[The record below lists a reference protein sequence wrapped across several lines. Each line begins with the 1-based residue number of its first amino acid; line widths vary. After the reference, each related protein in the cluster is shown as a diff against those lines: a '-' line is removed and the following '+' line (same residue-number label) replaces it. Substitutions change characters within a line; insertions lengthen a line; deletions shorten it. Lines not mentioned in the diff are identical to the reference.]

1 MRSRTVCGRLHRPQ
15 PRTCMTSAQ
24 KVVSQDCRQLAH
36 RAARQ
41 IWQTARFASAVTC
54 QVTATN
60 VAQPLCQMSWALY
73 VGYRL
78 PQLLKDDL
86 NLSADVLTACRE
98 ESILDSR
105 AGYGGA
111 VPSGGE
117 VQRAC
122 AKAASGSAARPWP
135 SAAGPRPRV
144 HKIQTAGLDVC
155 QTRPQAGPPRPG
167 RLCEAVVGSCCYL
180 TVRVACGDT
189 KEYYAP
195 RVIGQC
201 SCC

>member
-117 VQRAC
+117 VQRHAPRLPVDLQLDLGQAPLGRVPGC
-122 AKAASGSAARPWP
+122 TKYKPRDLTYARLDPRRGLHGQEDYARPWL
-135 SAAGPRPRV
+135 G
-144 HKIQTAGLDVC
+144 H
-155 QTRPQAGPPRPG
+155 
-167 RLCEAVVGSCCYL
+167 AVS
-180 TVRVACGDT
+180 
-189 KEYYAP
+189 
-195 RVIGQC
+195 
-201 SCC
+201 